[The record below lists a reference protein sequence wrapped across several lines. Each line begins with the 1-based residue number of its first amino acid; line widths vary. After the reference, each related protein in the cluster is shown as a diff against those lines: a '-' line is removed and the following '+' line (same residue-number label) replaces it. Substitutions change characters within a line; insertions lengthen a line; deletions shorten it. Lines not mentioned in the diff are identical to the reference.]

1 MYVNLIPAKL
11 RLRGLLRRRLRQWS
25 VLVIAGAVALAG
37 AGVMHNARLDRRAR
51 DAETLMQR
59 CGSLRELQTEL
70 IELES
75 QRSSLQPPQ
84 LVTLARNRQQ
94 LPEAILAVI
103 AGSVRQA
110 EGLQLRQCSLQDRRP
125 LGGQTVAGG
134 SETGGNPGAST
145 VDVTLY
151 GVADDEHAIARFMQS
166 LREQPALTTV
176 DLKSVSESN
185 VAGATCK
192 EFQIHFEV
200 AE

>member
-1 MYVNLIPAKL
+1 MYVNLLPTNL
-11 RLRGLLRRRLRQWS
+11 RLRSLLRRRLRQWS
-25 VLVIAGAVALAG
+25 LVVIAGAVVLAA
-37 AGVMHNARLDRRAR
+37 AGLSHNARLDRRAR

-59 CGSLRELQTEL
+59 CNSLRELQTEL

-84 LVTLARNRQQ
+84 LVTFARNRQQ
-94 LPEAILAVI
+94 LPEAILAVV

-125 LGGQTVAGG
+125 LGAQMVTAK
-134 SETGGNPGAST
+134 SETGSNPGAST

-166 LREQPALTTV
+166 LREHRAMTTV

-185 VAGATCK
+185 VAGTSCK
-192 EFQIHFEV
+192 EFQIHLEV
-200 AE
+200 LE